1 MAEAFSNIVKVI
13 LITRSTII
21 GSSAH
26 AQYEWI
32 KINANNSLM
41 FYIKIIPLVLNA
53 KNNLIYTRDIFV
65 SILSLLFRKNCIYEA
80 HDLPRSLSGQLCTLI
95 LAYSKRQKLVCIS
108 KALKSSYINS
118 YNFKPELL
126 LAAHDGCFTGQQ
138 GSTDLALNLRKEY
151 SIPENKK
158 IILHT
163 GSLYKGGAELFKYF
177 IEAYPDFAF
186 CPHWWFAR
194 RD

>member
-1 MAEAFSNIVKVI
+1 M
-13 LITRSTII
+13 
-21 GSSAH
+21 
-26 AQYEWI
+26 
-32 KINANNSLM
+32 
-41 FYIKIIPLVLNA
+41 
-53 KNNLIYTRDIFV
+53 
-65 SILSLLFRKNCIYEA
+65 
-80 HDLPRSLSGQLCTLI
+80 PRSLSGQLCTLI

-138 GSTDLALNLRKEY
+138 ESADLTINLRKEY

-177 IEAYPDFAF
+177 IEAYPDFLHF
-186 CPHWWFAR
+186 VHIGGSPGEIDSLSSDLKKLKLDNYTLLPSKSIHW
-194 RD
+194 